1 MRLFVALDVAPEIHA
16 AVRELIEELRPL
28 VHGAR
33 WVETEGTHITLK
45 FIGETPEQKVGAIS
59 RQLAAIHS
67 GSPVEMRFHG
77 LGFFPNERQP
87 RVFWVAIEATPNL
100 AELADDIEAGLEAV
114 GIPREQRAFHPHLT
128 LARFRVPARNPR
140 LEERRSELA
149 AREFGRQTISEF
161 YLYQS
166 HLSPRGAEYRK
177 LARFQFVRPHPAH

>member
-1 MRLFVALDVAPEIHA
+1 MRLFVAVDVAPEIHA

-28 VHGAR
+28 VPSAR
-33 WVETEGTHITLK
+33 WVETQGMHITLK

-59 RQLAAIHS
+59 NRLAGIQS
-67 GSPVEMRFHG
+67 SSPVEMRFHG
-77 LGFFPNERQP
+77 VGFFPNERQP
-87 RVFWVAIEATPNL
+87 RVLWVGIEATPNL
-100 AELADDIEAGLEAV
+100 AELADRIEAELEELD
-114 GIPREQRAFHPHLT
+114 IPREKRAFHPHLT

-140 LEERRSELA
+140 LEERRPALA